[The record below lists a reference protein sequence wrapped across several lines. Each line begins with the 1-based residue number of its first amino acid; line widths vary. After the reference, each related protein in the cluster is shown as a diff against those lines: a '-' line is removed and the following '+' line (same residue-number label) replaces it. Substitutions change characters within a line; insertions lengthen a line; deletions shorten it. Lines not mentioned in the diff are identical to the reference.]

1 MTTVDAEKPISL
13 TDLGESVTEATV
25 TRWLKQ
31 PGDELVVDEPLLE
44 VSTDKVDTEIVS
56 PVAGTLARIVAEEGA
71 VVAVGELLAVVAEA
85 GGVVD
90 LPRDTRARGGGAVR
104 DDRDD
109 EAERREAV
117 VSAPA
122 LPAAPE
128 TTSPATSS
136 PQTLDL
142 ARTAPASTPIRSSED
157 RSSTEKLSRIRQT
170 IARRMMHSLHT
181 SAQLT
186 TVVEVDVT
194 AVAAVRRRCKDDFMR
209 QTGEKLSFL
218 PFFVKAAVEALAD
231 QRVIN
236 SSLNSDATEVT
247 YHQSCHLGV
256 AVDSSKGLMVP
267 VIRHADNLTVGGF
280 ARSIADVASRVRN
293 GSIKPEELSGGT
305 FTVTNTGSRGALFDT
320 PIINQPQSAIL
331 GIGAVVERVVP
342 SRVDGAL
349 QIGVRSMAYLSLS
362 YDHRIV
368 DGADAARY
376 LSAVKGRLERVISPA
391 DPWILT

>member
-109 EAERREAV
+109 EAERTEAV

-128 TTSPATSS
+128 TTSPTTSS

-157 RSSTEKLSRIRQT
+157 RSSTEKLPRIRQT
-170 IARRMMHSLHT
+170 IARRMMESLHT

-194 AVAAVRRRCKDDFMR
+194 AVAAVRRRCKDDFIR

-231 QRVIN
+231 HRVIN

-331 GIGAVVERVVP
+331 GVGAVVERVVP

-376 LSAVKGRLERVISPA
+376 LSAVKDRLKRVILPA